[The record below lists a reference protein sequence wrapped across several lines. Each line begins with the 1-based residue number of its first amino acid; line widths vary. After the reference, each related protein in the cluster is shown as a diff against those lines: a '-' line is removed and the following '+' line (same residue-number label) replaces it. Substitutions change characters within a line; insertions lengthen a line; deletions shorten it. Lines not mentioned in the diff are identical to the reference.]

1 MSTRKLANSAFRVG
15 WGGVVLFV
23 FLLIVKRRSHV
34 VLGVGFGSKR
44 QFHLE
49 LGRDMEAVQ
58 HYAFFF
64 F

>member
-1 MSTRKLANSAFRVG
+1 MSTRKKLANSAFCVG

-34 VLGVGFGSKR
+34 VLVLGVGFGSKR

-58 HYAFFF
+58 HYAF
-64 F
+64 